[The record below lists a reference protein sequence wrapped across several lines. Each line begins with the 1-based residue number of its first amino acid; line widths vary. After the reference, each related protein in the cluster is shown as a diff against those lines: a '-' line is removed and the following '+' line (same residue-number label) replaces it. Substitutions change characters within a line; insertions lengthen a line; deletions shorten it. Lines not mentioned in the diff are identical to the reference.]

1 MAKTQFHCPG
11 PNNLIAIC
19 PNVRPLSKHMPMF
32 IFFLKKCTLKRISIS
47 AFVNNLNYQVIW
59 NQAHINQNIQ
69 EIDYTYSNTINGITH
84 CSTIDHFISNET
96 FYNSITEAGKVQCPY
111 NTSNHHPIFC
121 KFNVDN
127 LNRSFI
133 VRYLLQNRV
142 GEKQMKL
149 KKVSLKTI

>member
-1 MAKTQFHCPG
+1 M
-11 PNNLIAIC
+11 
-19 PNVRPLSKHMPMF
+19 
-32 IFFLKKCTLKRISIS
+32 
-47 AFVNNLNYQVIW
+47 

-96 FYNSITEAGKVQCPY
+96 CYNSITEAGKVNCPN

-121 KFNVDN
+121 KLNVDN

-133 VRYLLQNRV
+133 KFYKRDTC
-142 GEKQMKL
+142 
-149 KKVSLKTI
+149 SKTK